1 MAKKV
6 IKYDLPLQIGFFV
19 YQYAKLRMLQ
29 FYYDFMDQYL
39 DRSDFQYLEMDTD
52 SAYIAITAKNIE
64 QLVKPHLKE
73 QFYQEWNQWLPAE
86 ACSVHHQDYVHTKL
100 VGKEW
105 QPHSCCV
112 QKKKFDKRTPG
123 LFKIEWEGT
132 GMVGLCSKTYYG
144 WGDKTNKCSTKGISK
159 KHNQLDKKQF
169 LDVLMTKQSAG
180 GINVG
185 FQVKNN
191 TVYTY
196 RQERNALSYLYPKRR
211 VMEDG
216 ITTAPL
222 SI

>member
-6 IKYDLPLQIGFFV
+6 IKYDLPVQIGFFV

-112 QKKKFDKRTPG
+112 QKRKFDKRTPG
-123 LFKIEWEGT
+123 FFKIEWEGT

-180 GINVG
+180 SINVG

-216 ITTAPL
+216 ITTVPL